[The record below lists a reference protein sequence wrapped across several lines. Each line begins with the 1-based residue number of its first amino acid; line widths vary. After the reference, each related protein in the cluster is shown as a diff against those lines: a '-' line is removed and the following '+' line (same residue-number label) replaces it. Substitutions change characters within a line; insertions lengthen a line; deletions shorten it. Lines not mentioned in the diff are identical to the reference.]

1 MAINGALDGLKKDVM
16 KNLSKEKLKQYIFFL
31 SKRYYETYIN
41 NDEEAF
47 LNTIESLHD
56 VVNEYSVTYVNLI
69 GFTFFCLFLN
79 ANVVLTKAGANKDM
93 TLENVFT
100 YDLLEDDDFEDDLHH
115 DLRNILNKER
125 VRARYYEKR
134 ASEFIE

>member
-69 GFTFFCLFLN
+69 CFTFFCLFLN

>member
-1 MAINGALDGLKKDVM
+1 MAINGAFDGLKKDVM

-134 ASEFIE
+134 ARVY

>member
-16 KNLSKEKLKQYIFFL
+16 KNLSKDKLKKYIFYL

-47 LNTIESLHD
+47 VNTIESLHN

-69 GFTFFCLFLN
+69 GFTFYCLHVN
-79 ANVVLTKAGANKDM
+79 ANLLLTKAGANKEM

-115 DLRNILNKER
+115 DLKNIFNKER
-125 VRARYYEKR
+125 VRSRYYEKR
-134 ASEFIE
+134 ASEFVE